1 LSPSDPLL
9 ALASDKRRAP
19 PEFRARRLSAPLVVA
34 LGALLAIEAVGGMV
48 LFFARLTWSSRP
60 GEALH
65 VWCGIGLTLVYA
77 VYQWR
82 HWSRVAPF
90 RPRFDYLLGLLAAL
104 SMALVNA
111 TGLWLGAVW
120 LLERAPGG
128 GSGRPAAPLLT
139 ALHDVGSMLVL
150 TFVGAHVGAVLMRD
164 RRAGDPTGG

>member
-1 LSPSDPLL
+1 MG
-9 ALASDKRRAP
+9 RRAP
-19 PEFRARRLSAPLVVA
+19 PEFRARRLAAPLFVA
-34 LGALLAIEAVGGMV
+34 LGVLLCVEALGGMV
-48 LFFARLTWSSRP
+48 LFFARLTWGSRP

-77 VYQWR
+77 LYQWR

-90 RPRFDYLLGLLAAL
+90 RARFDYLLGLLAAL

-120 LLERAPGG
+120 FLGRSGAAG
-128 GSGRPAAPLLT
+128 GSVLLSAPLLT

-164 RRAGDPTGG
+164 RRAGEPTLQQ

>member
-1 LSPSDPLL
+1 VL
-9 ALASDKRRAP
+9 APVQGRRGAP
-19 PEFRARRLSAPLVVA
+19 PEFRAQRLGAPLAVA
-34 LGALLAIEAVGGMV
+34 LGVLLAVEAVGGMV

-60 GEALH
+60 GEELH
-65 VWCGIGLTLVYA
+65 VWCGIALTLVYA
-77 VYQWR
+77 AYQWR

-90 RPRFDYLLGLLAAL
+90 RARFDYLLGLLAAL

-111 TGLWLGAVW
+111 TGLWLGVAW
-120 LLERAPGG
+120 FLEHRPGA
-128 GSGRPAAPLLT
+128 GRPAAPLLT